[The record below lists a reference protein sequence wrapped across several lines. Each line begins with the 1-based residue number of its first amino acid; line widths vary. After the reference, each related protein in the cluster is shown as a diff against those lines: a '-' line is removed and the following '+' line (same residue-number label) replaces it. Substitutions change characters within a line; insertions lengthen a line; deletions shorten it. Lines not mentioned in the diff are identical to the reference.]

1 MSFDPFLFPFG
12 KRCCE
17 SVDYY
22 RTVRKLHKE
31 LDYYRSVLYSFLM
44 SRITD
49 VKELGTLVRDRR
61 KEKGLTQSDLAMYC
75 NTGIRFISDL
85 ENGKP
90 TMQISKVL
98 TILSMLALNVYV
110 EER

>member
-1 MSFDPFLFPFG
+1 
-12 KRCCE
+12 
-17 SVDYY
+17 
-22 RTVRKLHKE
+22 
-31 LDYYRSVLYSFLM
+31 M

-49 VKELGTLVRDRR
+49 TKELGKLIRSRR
-61 KEKGLTQSDLAMYC
+61 KERGLTQSELAMYC

-90 TMQISKVL
+90 TMQVSKVI
-98 TILSMLALNVYV
+98 TVISMLALDIYI

>member
-1 MSFDPFLFPFG
+1 
-12 KRCCE
+12 
-17 SVDYY
+17 
-22 RTVRKLHKE
+22 
-31 LDYYRSVLYSFLM
+31 M

-49 VKELGTLVRDRR
+49 TKELGKLIRSRR
-61 KEKGLTQSDLAMYC
+61 KERGLTQSELAMYC

-90 TMQISKVL
+90 TMQVSKVI
-98 TILSMLALNVYV
+98 TVLSMLALDIYV

>member
-1 MSFDPFLFPFG
+1 
-12 KRCCE
+12 
-17 SVDYY
+17 
-22 RTVRKLHKE
+22 
-31 LDYYRSVLYSFLM
+31 M

-49 VKELGTLVRDRR
+49 TKELGKLIRSRR
-61 KEKGLTQSDLAMYC
+61 KERGLTQSDLAMYC

-90 TMQISKVL
+90 TMQVSKVI
-98 TILSMLALNVYV
+98 TVISMLALDIYI